1 MKKLEIV
8 KVMLNNGYRFAGE
21 VSGDTVNE
29 HAKYVDCV
37 YYDKYLTFK
46 KDGETLFINSYKG
59 ALGRRIIKVS
69 ENGNYRTYATDLL

>member
-8 KVMLNNGYRFAGE
+8 KLMLKNNYKFAGE

-29 HAKYVDCV
+29 NAKYADCA

-59 ALGRRIIKVS
+59 ALGRRIIRIF
-69 ENGNYRTYATDLL
+69 ENGSYRTYATDLL

>member
-8 KVMLNNGYRFAGE
+8 KVMLKNGYKFGGE
-21 VSGDTVNE
+21 VSGTVVNE
-29 HAKYVDCV
+29 YAKFADAA

-46 KDGETLFINSYKG
+46 KDGELLFINSYKG

-69 ENGNYRTYATDLL
+69 ENGSYRTYATDLL

>member
-8 KVMLNNGYRFAGE
+8 KVMLKNGYRFGGE
-21 VSGDTVNE
+21 VSGEVVNE
-29 HAKYVDCV
+29 YAKYADAM
-37 YYDKYLTFK
+37 YYDRYLTFK
-46 KDGETLFINSYKG
+46 KDGELLFINSYKG

>member
-8 KVMLNNGYRFAGE
+8 KVMMGNDYRFAGE
-21 VSGDTVNE
+21 VSGEVVNK
-29 HAKYVDCV
+29 HAKYVDCA

-69 ENGNYRTYATDLL
+69 ENGSYRTYATDLL

>member
-8 KVMLNNGYRFAGE
+8 KLMMANDYRFAGE

-29 HAKYVDCV
+29 NAKYADAA

-59 ALGRRIIKVS
+59 ALGRRIIRIF
-69 ENGNYRTYATDLL
+69 ENGSYRTYATDLL

>member
-8 KVMLNNGYRFAGE
+8 KLMMGNDYRFAGE

-29 HAKYVDCV
+29 NAKYADAA

-46 KDGETLFINSYKG
+46 KDGEILFINTTVG
-59 ALGRRIIKVS
+59 ALGRRIIRIF
-69 ENGNYRTYATDLL
+69 ENGKYRSYATDLL